1 MEGRDLAK
9 RWVILGAPGVG
20 KGTQA
25 KRLAREHDIAHIS
38 TGDMLREAVKEG
50 TELGLKAR
58 VYMDRGDLVP
68 DDLMVDLVSRRIEN
82 PDCEEGFILDGF
94 PRTVIQAEKLDD
106 VLINKTM
113 ELTRVISIQVPDEE
127 IIQRLS
133 MRFVCS
139 SCGKIITGEQKT
151 CPLCGGELVRR
162 SDDEPETIRHRL
174 EVYQEKTAS
183 LIEYYEKK
191 ALLLNVDGV
200 GQIEDVY
207 QRILSA
213 LNQSPGK

>member
-1 MEGRDLAK
+1 MGGKDLAK

-25 KRLAREHDIAHIS
+25 KRLAKENNIAHIS
-38 TGDMLREAVKEG
+38 TGDMLREAVKKG
-50 TELGLKAR
+50 TELGLKAKG
-58 VYMDRGDLVP
+58 YMDRGDLVP
-68 DDLMVDLVSRRIEN
+68 DDLMIDLVSQRIES
-82 PDCEEGFILDGF
+82 PDCKQGFILDGF
-94 PRTVIQAEKLDD
+94 PRTVVQAEKLDD
-106 VLINKTM
+106 VLKDKAM
-113 ELTRVISIQVPDEE
+113 ELTRVISIRVPDEE
-127 IIQRLS
+127 IIRRLS

-139 SCGKIITGEQKT
+139 ECGKIITGELKL
-151 CPLCGGELVRR
+151 CPVCGGMLARR

-174 EVYQEKTAS
+174 NVYQKKTAS

-191 ALLLNVDGV
+191 LLLLNVDGL

-213 LNQSPGK
+213 LDHFPGR